1 MLSQTVG
8 YAVLALGHLA
18 KVKEAVFVRDIAEAT
33 AIPGPYLAKLI
44 NMLSRK
50 SLVMTQRGLRGGV
63 MLARPA
69 AEITLMEICEALDEP
84 VVQRRCMLGFPL
96 CSEEHECPAHK
107 FWLKER
113 AVITDFLSR
122 TTLADVARSGRN
134 KHKELRGPGPLFSL
148 RTRARP
154 GR

>member
-18 KVKEAVFVRDIAEAT
+18 KVKEPTFVRDIAEAT

-44 NMLSRK
+44 NQLARK
-50 SLVMTQRGLRGGV
+50 GLVMTQRGLRGGV
-63 MLARPA
+63 VLARPA

-84 VVQRRCMLGFPL
+84 VVQKRCMLGFPQ

-113 AVITDFLSR
+113 AVITDFLSQ
-122 TTLADVARSGRN
+122 TTLADVARGGRS
-134 KHKELRGPGPLFSL
+134 KHKERRGPGPLFSL
-148 RTRARP
+148 RTRARL